1 MRAHTVNKSC
11 VSLCSAG
18 RLPGESW
25 LNRCPLPSHRH
36 AHSLTLHAARSLPLL
51 ICKWNYFR
59 NFGLQFFYSVIS
71 FFIFWA
77 FWRASHFVKGRRF
90 MVHFLEVNV
99 YHLGLKMPVDFVW
112 PQTPFHHRYFC
123 VLSAVVEIYIYT
135 HTHTHTHTHTYTY
148 IHTHT
153 YTYIYTHTH
162 THTYIHIYVN
172 TYAWISW
179 SHERAS
185 QNRTEQV
192 SICVYIAYTFFQWPI
207 VSLD

>member
-59 NFGLQFFYSVIS
+59 NFGLQFFYLVIS

-112 PQTPFHHRYFC
+112 PHTPFYIDPF
-123 VLSAVVEIYIYT
+123 VSFLQWLTYIYIYIYT
-135 HTHTHTHTHTYTY
+135 HTHTHTY
-148 IHTHT
+148 IH
-153 YTYIYTHTH
+153 
-162 THTYIHIYVN
+162 IHIYVN

-179 SHERAS
+179 SHECAS
-185 QNRTEQV
+185 QNRTGEHL
-192 SICVYIAYTFFQWPI
+192 C
-207 VSLD
+207 L

>member
-59 NFGLQFFYSVIS
+59 NFGLQFFFYSVIS
-71 FFIFWA
+71 LFIFWA

-99 YHLGLKMPVDFVW
+99 CHLGLKMPVDFVW
-112 PQTPFHHRYFC
+112 PQTPFHHRSFC
-123 VLSAVVEIYIYT
+123 VLSAVVDIHIYIYT
-135 HTHTHTHTHTYTY
+135 HTHTHTHTY
-148 IHTHT
+148 IH
-153 YTYIYTHTH
+153 
-162 THTYIHIYVN
+162 IHIYVN

-179 SHERAS
+179 SHECAS
-185 QNRTEQV
+185 QNRTGEHL
-192 SICVYIAYTFFQWPI
+192 C
-207 VSLD
+207 L